1 MKFLFTGCL
10 FLLIVFHAPAQTT
23 GDFSLVHTIKGTF
36 TDFTV
41 DDLLNV
47 YSLSPTNTL
56 TKYGPNGDE
65 LFRYSNNEMGR
76 PATIDVANP
85 MNLLLFYP
93 DYQTAITLNRTLTES
108 GQFDLFGPDLL
119 EITAACL
126 SIENKLWVFDASNFL
141 LKLID
146 ERGQAIEISDD
157 LSLYFDKTPV
167 ITQMEAHKG
176 YIYANVPESGII
188 IFDNF
193 AQFDK
198 EMPIPGIKHFQYSKN
213 NLIFQRDSSL
223 FQLDLNSLKE
233 KPIQLP
239 RTITKGAIAK
249 VKHQFVYICDKD
261 KGIEVWE
268 FRGKKEVRE

>member
-1 MKFLFTGCL
+1 MRFWLFTLVLCCL
-10 FLLIVFHAPAQTT
+10 DSFCFGQNNEGFTLRQTIP
-23 GDFSLVHTIKGTF
+23 GNII
-36 TDFTV
+36 DFTI
-41 DDLLNV
+41 DNLLNV
-47 YSLSPTNTL
+47 YTLSPTNTL
-56 TKYGPNGDE
+56 TKYGPNGEE

-85 MNLLLFYP
+85 MNILLFYP
-93 DYQTAITLNRTLTES
+93 DYQSAFTLNRTLTES

-126 SIENKLWVFDASNFL
+126 SIENKLWVFDASNFQ

-146 ERGQAIEISDD
+146 ERGEPIEISDD
-157 LSLYFDKTPV
+157 LSLYFDRTPV

-198 EMPIPGIKHFQYSKN
+198 ELPIPGIEHFQYSKN
-213 NLIFQRDSSL
+213 HLIFQRDSSL

-233 KPIQLP
+233 QSILLP
-239 RTITKGAIAK
+239 RAITEEGIGK
-249 VKHQFVYICDKD
+249 VKHQFIYIYEKD

-268 FRGKKEVRE
+268 FQRNKGVKE